1 MKLTSQQFK
10 KYLNEAQ
17 DKLEFKRI
25 LAVFLFIIEKKP
37 AKEISKIV
45 NSPPGTIYNWTYSYN
60 KHGIEGLLSKKKG
73 GRRRETMSVENEK
86 NFLGQIADDASTGII
101 LTANKIILKLK
112 NVISE
117 SVSKS
122 YIYDLLKRNKWRK
135 VAPRPQN
142 PKTSKEIQDNFKK
155 DFPKLVEESVKTFI
169 PDDKRPVKV
178 LFEDEGIFGR
188 INELKSCW
196 APHGIR
202 PIVKFQLVRQFDYV
216 FATVCPGSGET
227 FSLILPNS
235 DSQMMN
241 LFLAELSK
249 HYSNFRLIIVS
260 DQASWHKSKLLK
272 VPENI
277 RFIYLPAASPELNP
291 VEHLWD
297 HVRENF
303 ISNQAFDSLDA
314 LEEVLE
320 GAFKHIYLNPDSIK
334 SLVSFSWI
342 N

>member
-10 KYLNEAQ
+10 KYLNDAQ
-17 DKLEFKRI
+17 DKLEYKRI
-25 LAVFLFIIEKKP
+25 EAVRLFVIQKKH
-37 AKEISKIV
+37 ADEISVIV
-45 NSPPGTIYNWTYSYN
+45 NSPPGSIYNWTYLYN

-73 GRRRETMSVENEK
+73 GRRREIMSVKNEK
-86 NFLGQIADDASTGII
+86 NFLNELVNDAATGII
-101 LTANKIILKLK
+101 VTAGKIRQKLTS
-112 NVISE
+112 VISKT
-117 SVSKS
+117 VSQS
-122 YIYDLLKRNKWRK
+122 CVYDILKRNKWRK

-142 PKTSKEIQDNFKK
+142 PKSSKDIRDKFKK
-155 DFPKLVEESVKTFI
+155 DFPKLVEKSAKTFV
-169 PDDKRPVKV
+169 PGDKRPVKV

-188 INELKSCW
+188 INELKNCW
-196 APHGIR
+196 APHKMR

-227 FSLILPNS
+227 FSLILPDA

-249 HYSNFRLIIVS
+249 HYSKFKLIIVS
-260 DQASWHKSKLLK
+260 DQASWHKSKLLIM
-272 VPENI
+272 PDNI

-303 ISNQAFDSLDA
+303 IANQIFDSLDT
-314 LEEVLE
+314 LEGVLE
-320 GAFKHIYLNPDSIK
+320 GAFKYIYHNPDSIK
-334 SLVSFSWI
+334 SLVSFPWI

>member
-10 KYLNEAQ
+10 KYLNDAQ
-17 DKLEFKRI
+17 DKFEYKRI
-25 LAVFLFIIEKKP
+25 EAVRLFVIQKKH
-37 AKEISKIV
+37 ADEISSIV
-45 NSPPGTIYNWTYSYN
+45 NSPPGTIYNWTSLY
-60 KHGIEGLLSKKKG
+60 KRRGIDGLLSKKKG
-73 GRRRETMSVENEK
+73 GRRREAMSVEKEQS
-86 NFLGQIADDASTGII
+86 FLNQLVNDASDGII
-101 LTANKIILKLK
+101 VTALKIRLKL
-112 NVISE
+112 NNIISKTI
-117 SVSKS
+117 SRSCV
-122 YIYDLLKRNKWRK
+122 YDILKRNKWRK
-135 VAPRPQN
+135 IAPRPQN
-142 PKTSKEIQDNFKK
+142 PKSSKDVREEFKSA
-155 DFPKLVEESVKTFI
+155 FPKLVEEAVKTFA
-169 PDDKRPVKV
+169 PDDKRPAKI

-188 INELKSCW
+188 INELKNCW
-196 APHGIR
+196 APHGVR

-216 FATVCPGSGET
+216 FATVNPGSGET
-227 FSLILPNS
+227 FSLILPDA

-241 LFLAELSK
+241 LFLKELSM
-249 HYSNFRLIIVS
+249 HYSKFKLIIVC
-260 DQASWHKSKLLK
+260 DRAAWHKSKLLI

-303 ISNQAFDSLDA
+303 IANKIFDSLDS

-320 GAFKHIYLNPDSIK
+320 GAFKHIYYNPDSIK

>member
-10 KYLNEAQ
+10 KYLKHAQ
-17 DKLEFKRI
+17 DKFEYKRI
-25 LAVFLFIIEKKP
+25 EAVRLFVIEKKP

-45 NSPPGTIYNWTYSYN
+45 NSPPGTIYNWTSAYN

-73 GRRRETMSVENEK
+73 GRRREIMSVKNEK
-86 NFLGQIADDASTGII
+86 NFLEELVNDAASGII
-101 LTANKIILKLK
+101 ITATKIRLKLC
-112 NVISE
+112 NIISKTI
-117 SVSKS
+117 SQS
-122 YIYDLLKRNKWRK
+122 YVYNFLKRNKWRK

-142 PKTSKEIQDNFKK
+142 PKSSKDVRDDFKNK
-155 DFPKLVEESVKTFI
+155 FPKFVEDATKTF
-169 PDDKRPVKV
+169 DSSDKRPVKI

-196 APHGIR
+196 APHGMR

-216 FATVCPGSGET
+216 FATVNPGSGET
-227 FSLILPNS
+227 FSLILPDA

-241 LFLAELSK
+241 LFLNELSK
-249 HYSNFRLIIVS
+249 HYKDFKLIIVC
-260 DQASWHKSKLLK
+260 DQAAWHRSKLLI
-272 VPENI
+272 VPDNI

-303 ISNQAFDSLDA
+303 IANKIFDSLDD
-314 LEEVLE
+314 LEELLE
-320 GAFKHIYLNPDSIK
+320 GAFKHIYHNPGSIK
-334 SLVSFSWI
+334 SLVSFPWI

>member
-10 KYLNEAQ
+10 KYLTDAQ
-17 DKLEFKRI
+17 DKFEYKRI
-25 LAVFLFIIEKKP
+25 EVVRLFVIQKKH
-37 AKEISKIV
+37 ADEISKIV
-45 NSPPGTIYNWTYSYN
+45 NSPPGTIYNWTYLYN
-60 KHGIEGLLSKKKG
+60 NHGIEGLLSKKKG
-73 GRRRETMSVENEK
+73 GRRREVMSVKNEK
-86 NFLGQIADDASTGII
+86 NFLNELVNDAAAGII
-101 LTANKIILKLK
+101 VTATKIRLKLC
-112 NVISE
+112 NLISKTI
-117 SVSKS
+117 SKS
-122 YIYDLLKRNKWRK
+122 YVYDFLKRNKWRK

-142 PKTSKEIQDNFKK
+142 PKSSKDVRDDFKK
-155 DFPKLVEESVKTFI
+155 NFPKFVEDAVKTFASN
-169 PDDKRPVKV
+169 DSRPVKI

-188 INELKSCW
+188 INELKNCW
-196 APHGIR
+196 APYGIR

-227 FSLILPNS
+227 FSLILPDA

-241 LFLAELSK
+241 LFLTELSK

-260 DQASWHKSKLLK
+260 DQASWHKSKLLI
-272 VPENI
+272 VPDNI

-291 VEHLWD
+291 AEHLWD

-303 ISNQAFDSLDA
+303 IANQTFDSLDA
-314 LEEVLE
+314 LEAVLE
-320 GAFKHIYLNPDSIK
+320 GAFKHIYYNPDSIK